1 MSELSIS
8 NVIRV
13 TVQGVQRSRTPK
25 NVNDVALFTP
35 EVPNSVIESMYVIDP
50 SDVADAFGTDSLT
63 YKMAVNVFAQNANIL
78 SGRGGLVIIPM
89 QNTTNAIAATF
100 TTPDINSTAIT
111 AFQSINNG
119 CLTISANGS
128 DIVLSGL
135 DFTNISS
142 VADIAAVLQNATSA
156 VSISAS
162 GQTIVFGSKKF
173 GSASSVSIIKSD
185 SSEVSGTDIYAVSY
199 LNGAAGSAV
208 SGAESSGETLAQALT
223 RTLGKIAYTGVMCAK
238 YMSDTEVSD
247 ASAIVSANDLI
258 FVNVWYSANDILGA
272 CYTIQQATQ
281 NKTRCLVYTN
291 GFESA
296 KLMMAAYVGRAF
308 SVNFE
313 GSDVSQTMNL
323 KTLANVLPDLNL
335 SQTDYNNAET
345 SGVDLYASYEGDP
358 AVVSNGAN
366 GYFDT
371 VYENMALKFHAQVA
385 LYNAL
390 KVTGTKIP
398 QTEAGVSILKNALA
412 TTFRQFVRNGVIAPG
427 TWNSPQTFGDPE
439 TFRANIKDQGW
450 YVYSLPI
457 AQQSQAER
465 EARIAPYIQGACKR
479 AGAIHEADV
488 LILVEE

>member
-35 EVPNSVIESMYVIDP
+35 ETPNNVNEYMYVIDP
-50 SDVADAFGTDSLT
+50 QDVAEAYGSNSLT
-63 YKMAVNVFAQNANIL
+63 YKMALNVFAQDANL
-78 SGRGGLVIIPM
+78 LTGKGGLVIIPM
-89 QNTTNAIAATF
+89 NGATNAISASVTSA
-100 TTPDINSTAIT
+100 SIT
-111 AFQSINNG
+111 DLTDFQSVTDGGLKITVDG
-119 CLTISANGS
+119 VATE
-128 DIVLSGL
+128 VTGL
-135 DFTNISS
+135 DFSNVST
-142 VADIAAVLQNATSA
+142 VADVAKVISNATS
-156 VSISAS
+156 VCSISVS
-162 GQTIVFGSKKF
+162 GSTITFGSKSF
-173 GSASSVSIIKSD
+173 GDNSSITLGAAT
-185 SSEVSGTDIYAVSY
+185 SGTDITDTDY
-199 LNGAAGSAV
+199 LNIAGGSSVAGADAT
-208 SGAESSGETLAQALT
+208 GETLAEAIT
-223 RTLGKIAYTGVMCAK
+223 RTYGKIAYTGVMCAK
-238 YMSDTEVSD
+238 YMSDGEVSA

-258 FVNVWYSANDILGA
+258 FVNVWYSSADILGS

-291 GFESA
+291 GFEEA

-313 GSDVSQTMNL
+313 GTDVSQTMNL
-323 KTLANVLPDLNL
+323 KALRNVSPDLNI

-345 SGVDLYASYEGDP
+345 SGVDLYISYEGDP

-366 GYFDT
+366 GYFDV
-371 VYENMALKFHAQVA
+371 VYENMALKFYAQVG

-390 KVTGTKIP
+390 KTTGTKIP
-398 QTEAGVSILKNALA
+398 QTEAGVTVLKNALGIV
-412 TTFRQFVRNGVIAPG
+412 FKQFVRNGIIAPG
-427 TWNSPQTFGDPE
+427 QWNSAQTFGDPE
-439 TFRANIKDQGW
+439 TFRANIANQGW
-450 YVYSLPI
+450 YVYSMPV

-465 EARIAPYIQGACKR
+465 ETRVAPYIQGACKR

>member
-35 EVPNSVIESMYVIDP
+35 EVPNSIFESMYVIDP

-63 YKMAVNVFAQNANIL
+63 YKMAVNIFAQDANLL

-89 QNTTNAIAATF
+89 QGATNAVAASF
-100 TTPDINSTAIT
+100 KTPAVSSSAVT
-111 AFQSINNG
+111 AFKSVNNG
-119 CLTISANGS
+119 SLTVTVNG
-128 DIVLSGL
+128 DEIDLTGL
-135 DFTNISS
+135 DFSNISG
-142 VADIAAVLQNATSA
+142 VADIAKVIQDALPSVFVT
-156 VSISAS
+156 VSNGAINFS
-162 GQTIVFGSKKF
+162 SKKF
-173 GSASSVSIIKSD
+173 GSSSSIVLSAGSD
-185 SSEVSGTDIYAVSY
+185 GTDISDASY
-199 LNGAAGSAV
+199 LNVASGKST
-208 SGAESSGETLAQALT
+208 SGAEAGGETLAQALT
-223 RTLGKIAYTGVMCAK
+223 RTLSSVAYTGVICAK

-258 FVNVWYSANDILGA
+258 FVNVWYSAEDILGS

-281 NKTRCLVYTN
+281 NKTRCLVYTG
-291 GFESA
+291 GFEAA

-313 GSDVSQTMNL
+313 GSDVSQTMDL
-323 KTLANVLPDLNL
+323 KTLRNVLPDGGIT
-335 SQTDYNNAET
+335 QTDYRKAET
-345 SGVDLYASYEGDP
+345 AGVDLYISYEGDP

-366 GYFDT
+366 GYFDV
-371 VYENMALKFHAQVA
+371 VYENMALKFYAQVG

-390 KVTGTKIP
+390 KTTGTKIP
-398 QTEAGVSILKNALA
+398 QTETGVSVLKNALGLV
-412 TTFRQFVRNGVIAPG
+412 FKQFVRNGVIAPG
-427 TWNSPQTFGDPE
+427 QWNSPQTFGDPE
-439 TFRANIKDQGW
+439 TFRANISNQGW
-450 YVYSLPI
+450 YVYSIPI
-457 AQQSQAER
+457 AEQSQAQR
-465 EARIAPYIQGACKR
+465 EARVAPYIQGACKR